1 MQDKLSSLP
10 KFEVKQFVQLTS
22 DNPLGTDVKSTY
34 HIIEV
39 HHQECPAG
47 VQIWYTC
54 RGHHA
59 KYRERSVTIQ
69 LIKFN
74 EVELEE
80 IQPVETK
87 DVDLKQQ
94 VVELLRKI
102 ADMEGTPMD

>member
-1 MQDKLSSLP
+1 MQSKLSNLP
-10 KFEVKQFVQLTS
+10 QFEVGQFVQLIS

-39 HHQECPAG
+39 HRQECPAG
-47 VQIWYTC
+47 MQIWYTC
-54 RGHHA
+54 RGHHS

-74 EVELEE
+74 EIEVEE

-87 DVDLKQQ
+87 NVDLKQQ
-94 VVELLRKI
+94 VVELLKKI
-102 ADMEGTPMD
+102 ADMEEKPMD